1 MVPFED
7 VCTIYMSNHFDRYL
21 YLEDRVCHWSDSVG
35 IFSHSSCQL
44 LLRVEKEA
52 PDLDLAAKEL
62 SPLLVTLLR
71 WSVVVVVNPGPPAP
85 TGFMGASSTQQILL
99 HGWLLCCSRT
109 LEPLYVSAGFILDLG
124 KQH

>member
-1 MVPFED
+1 
-7 VCTIYMSNHFDRYL
+7 MSNHFDRNL

-35 IFSHSSCQL
+35 IFVPFELPDQLQL
-44 LLRVEKEA
+44 LLRVVKEA